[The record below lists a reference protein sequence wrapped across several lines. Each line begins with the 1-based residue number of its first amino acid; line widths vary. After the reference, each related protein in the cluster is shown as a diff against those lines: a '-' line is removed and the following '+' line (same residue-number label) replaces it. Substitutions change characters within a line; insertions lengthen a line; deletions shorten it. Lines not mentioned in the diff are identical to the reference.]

1 MHGRKKHTMTLINER
16 LIIERLKEGDN
27 QAYKHIYENHY
38 IALCKVSY
46 YFLKDKFLA
55 EGIVNDVI
63 LHMWEIRKE
72 LSVDIPLRRYL
83 IQAVRNKSLNYLALK
98 QSQMEIQF
106 SIMEQGGVQLQNM
119 VADAQHP
126 LGSLLE
132 KELEHKIKEAIDG
145 LPADCKRVFKMS
157 RFEEMSYEQI
167 SKELEISINTVKY
180 HIKNALSILRDK
192 LGPYLCLFLAFYTTL
207 LQNLSVYTI

>member
-1 MHGRKKHTMTLINER
+1 MNLINEK

-27 QAYKHIYENHY
+27 QAYKYIYENHY
-38 IALCKVSY
+38 VALCKVSY
-46 YFLKDKFLA
+46 YFLKDKLLA

-63 LHMWEIRKE
+63 LHLWEIRE
-72 LSVDIPLRRYL
+72 DLSVDIPLRRYL
-83 IQAVRNKSLNYLALK
+83 IQAVRNKSINYLALI
-98 QSQMEIQF
+98 QNEMEIQF
-106 SIMEQGGVQLQNM
+106 SVMERGGIQLQNRIP
-119 VADAQHP
+119 DAQHP

-180 HIKNALSILRDK
+180 HIKNALSTLRDQ